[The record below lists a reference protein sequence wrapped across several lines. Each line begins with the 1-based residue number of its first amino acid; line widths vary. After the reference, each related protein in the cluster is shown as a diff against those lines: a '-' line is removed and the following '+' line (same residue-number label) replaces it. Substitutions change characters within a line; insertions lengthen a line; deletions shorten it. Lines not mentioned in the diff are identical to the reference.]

1 MQARKR
7 FGQHFLEPA
16 WVDKLIDAIAPRPDQ
31 DFIEIGPGHGAL
43 TRPLAAVV
51 RSIVAVEIDRS
62 LAAELRRMR
71 LPNLGVVEGDFLRV
85 RPEHLKHELALDAG
99 AGPIRAVGNLPY
111 NAASPI
117 LFRLIALQPHDIRLS
132 DAVVMLQREVA
143 SRLTAVPG
151 TRDYG
156 VLTVLVAYS
165 ASVELLFSLP
175 PGAFRPT
182 PKVHSALVRLR
193 FHPPDPPAK
202 NPRVFAGLVQAAFN
216 QRRKILANAMKP
228 FAMAAQVPLPDV
240 LAKAGLDPRRRPE
253 TLALAEWIRLADI
266 FAEDSNAAGLVTPAG
281 AVL

>member
-16 WVDKLIDAIAPRPDQ
+16 WVEKLIDAIAPRPDQ
-31 DFIEIGPGHGAL
+31 DFIEIGPGQGAL
-43 TRPLAAVV
+43 TRPLAARA

-62 LAAELRRMR
+62 LAAGLRRMR
-71 LPNLGVVEGDFLRV
+71 LPNLKVVEGDFLRV
-85 RPEHLKHELALDAG
+85 SPEHLRHELAVT
-99 AGPIRAVGNLPY
+99 AGPVRGVGNLPY

-117 LFRLIALQPHDIRLS
+117 LFRLIALQPHDVRLV

-156 VLTVLVAYS
+156 VLTIRVAYS
-165 ASVELLFSLP
+165 ATVELLIQLP
-175 PGAFRPT
+175 PGAFRPV

-193 FHPPDPPAK
+193 FRPPDPPAK
-202 NPRVFAGLVQAAFN
+202 SPSIFAGLVQAAFN
-216 QRRKILANAMKP
+216 QRRKTLANAVKP
-228 FAMAAQVPLPDV
+228 FAVAVKVPLPDA
-240 LAKAGLDPRRRPE
+240 LAKAGLDGRRRPE

-266 FAEDSNAAGLVTPAG
+266 FAEDFGAARLVTPPG